1 MPARTRLGRG
11 AAIIIN
17 RCEDDDPKIALFELH
32 TLAFRR
38 VPRVGRWLDEGGADG
53 DPLSRKATGR
63 NRAAG
68 MTQRYN
74 HSENLAANSLQI
86 QPAEVICS
94 IYDCGRGGFGLSS
107 AKSRTTS
114 GATRPL

>member
-1 MPARTRLGRG
+1 LAAALQSSSIIAKMMILKSPCSNCILWLFGEFRG
-11 AAIIIN
+11 W
-17 RCEDDDPKIALFELH
+17 D
-32 TLAFRR
+32 
-38 VPRVGRWLDEGGADG
+38 RWLDEGGADG
-53 DPLSRKATGR
+53 DRLSRKATGR
-63 NRAAG
+63 HRAAG

-74 HSENLAANSLQI
+74 HSENLAADSLQI

>member
-38 VPRVGRWLDEGGADG
+38 VPRVG
-53 DPLSRKATGR
+53 PLVG
-63 NRAAG
+63 
-68 MTQRYN
+68 
-74 HSENLAANSLQI
+74 
-86 QPAEVICS
+86 
-94 IYDCGRGGFGLSS
+94 
-107 AKSRTTS
+107 
-114 GATRPL
+114 